1 MGIMVVYD
9 VTAEK
14 SYASV
19 KTWMAKI
26 LENTN
31 KNVKKVLVANK
42 CDLQQERAV
51 SKDRGQSLAE
61 SLGIS
66 YVEVSALSNSN
77 VEEAF
82 MTLAK
87 DILERVLRFGTDET
101 AALGDEKKSL
111 EEKRSFCA
119 SC

>member
-1 MGIMVVYD
+1 MGIMLVYD

-14 SYASV
+14 SYTSV
-19 KTWMAKI
+19 KTWMSKI
-26 LENTN
+26 SENTN

-42 CDLQQERAV
+42 CDLQDERTV
-51 SKDRGQSLAE
+51 SKDRGESLAE

-87 DILERVLRFGTDET
+87 DILERVLRFGTDES
-101 AALGDEKKSL
+101 AALGNEKEPL
-111 EEKRSFCA
+111 EEKGSFCA

>member
-1 MGIMVVYD
+1 MVVYD

-14 SYASV
+14 SYTSV

-26 LENTN
+26 SENTN
-31 KNVKKVLVANK
+31 I
-42 CDLQQERAV
+42 E
-51 SKDRGQSLAE
+51 DRGASLAE

-111 EEKRSFCA
+111 EEKGSFCA

>member
-14 SYASV
+14 SYTSV

-26 LENTN
+26 SENTN

-42 CDLQQERAV
+42 CDLQEERAV
-51 SKDRGQSLAE
+51 SKDRGASLAE

-87 DILERVLRFGTDET
+87 DILERVLRFGTHET

-111 EEKRSFCA
+111 EEKGSFCA